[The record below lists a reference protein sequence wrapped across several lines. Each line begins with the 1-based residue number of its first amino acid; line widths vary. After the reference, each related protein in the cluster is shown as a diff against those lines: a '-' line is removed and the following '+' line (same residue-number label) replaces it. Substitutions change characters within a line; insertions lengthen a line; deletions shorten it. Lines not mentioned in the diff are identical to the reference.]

1 MRRILLFLVC
11 LSTHIHYSQSQKVEV
26 VNDLNGH
33 KLEVNGK
40 PFIVNG
46 MNWDYYPVGTNYNY
60 SFWTQPDD
68 FIRKALDDEMSLLKN
83 MNVNAIRVYTG
94 IPKK

>member
-1 MRRILLFLVC
+1 LACIGAH
-11 LSTHIHYSQSQKVEV
+11 LSHAQAQKVEV
-26 VNDLNGH
+26 ANNADGQ

-60 SFWTQPDD
+60 S
-68 FIRKALDDEMSLLKN
+68 L
-83 MNVNAIRVYTG
+83 
-94 IPKK
+94 